1 VQVVAVVMS
10 QFVMARL
17 VRDWAWWQVWLA
29 AYVISGTLNQNLF
42 CAQHEISHFLA
53 FRKPL
58 HNKLLALFGNLPLV
72 VPVAVKF
79 REYHH
84 DHHIFL
90 GVDGGDVD
98 LPTVLESRFITGF
111 FSKLFFTFVY
121 LGIYAIRPLVVR
133 PKAASEAPPAA
144 SRACVLAVG
153 PAACMSGLWGGA
165 CAGTHTPVPRPAPE
179 RPPPVQPWPTL
190 RTGCWCWA
198 WMPACSTSGASS
210 PWSTCW
216 PARCWAAACT
226 PWPVT

>member
-1 VQVVAVVMS
+1 MYAQVIAVVVS

-90 GVDGGDVD
+90 VRRVGGWGVGG
-98 LPTVLESRFITGF
+98 G
-111 FSKLFFTFVY
+111 
-121 LGIYAIRPLVVR
+121 
-133 PKAASEAPPAA
+133 
-144 SRACVLAVG
+144 
-153 PAACMSGLWGGA
+153 
-165 CAGTHTPVPRPAPE
+165 
-179 RPPPVQPWPTL
+179 
-190 RTGCWCWA
+190 
-198 WMPACSTSGASS
+198 
-210 PWSTCW
+210 
-216 PARCWAAACT
+216 
-226 PWPVT
+226 